1 MEISTLLA
9 YLQAPLLT
17 VLFFLYLKYK
27 FSIST
32 MKYLLRVFAFGIGAI
47 VVLVLFD
54 LIIGSMGYDQLKNL
68 KRSGFYSFVVVG
80 FGSELGKFIVL
91 RYFISPMKRFNGPL
105 DGVIYGIT
113 IGLGFAAIG
122 IPLFLAGAFSSVPGS
137 LFIFTYP
144 LASIVFGII
153 MGFFVGMGKYRKN
166 RLIDS
171 LTGLGAASFF
181 HGFYYFANL
190 TSDKTIL
197 IFYGVGI
204 FLIAL
209 LLAVKSINV
218 KESDKAPG
226 K

>member
-1 MEISTLLA
+1 
-9 YLQAPLLT
+9 
-17 VLFFLYLKYK
+17 
-27 FSIST
+27 
-32 MKYLLRVFAFGIGAI
+32 MKYLTRVFAFGIAAI
-47 VVLVLFD
+47 VVMLLLDF
-54 LIIGSMGYDQLKNL
+54 ITQSMGYDQLKNL

-80 FGSELGKFIVL
+80 FGSEVGKFIVL
-91 RYFISPMKRFNGPL
+91 RYFISPMKRFKGPL

-113 IGLGFAAIG
+113 IGLGFATIA
-122 IPLFLAGAFSSVPGS
+122 IPLYLAGVFAKVPGD

-144 LASIVFGII
+144 LASMIFGII

-197 IFYGVGI
+197 LLYGIGI
-204 FLIAL
+204 FFISML
-209 LLAVKSINV
+209 LGVKSINV
-218 KESDKAPG
+218 KESEKAPER
-226 K
+226 